1 MHSYP
6 VEVPLGHGDGQ
17 PLPGAGGRGV
27 EELDLLGDGLEGVR
41 VELDAGDA
49 VQQLD
54 GKAVGAG
61 HLVARDAE
69 GEAGLVGGAE
79 AASNTFEERKKD
91 ICLNVDS
98 IVRSRV
104 TPFSKVP
111 SL

>member
-27 EELDLLGDGLEGVR
+27 EELDLLCDGLEAVR

-61 HLVARDAE
+61 HLVTGDAE

-79 AASNTFEERKKD
+79 AASNTFEERKKKF
-91 ICLNVDS
+91 V
-98 IVRSRV
+98 
-104 TPFSKVP
+104 SK
-111 SL
+111 